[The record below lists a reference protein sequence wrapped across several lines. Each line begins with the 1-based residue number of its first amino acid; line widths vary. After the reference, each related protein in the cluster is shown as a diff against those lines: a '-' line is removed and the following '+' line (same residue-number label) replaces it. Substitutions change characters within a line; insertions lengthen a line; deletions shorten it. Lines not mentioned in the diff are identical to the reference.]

1 MTRVAAR
8 CIAVHDLIQSADPP
22 EDRSVAALL
31 LNLAG
36 PRVGCLIAGNDA
48 ARRGGLMLTQIILL
62 EGRSRV
68 R

>member
-1 MTRVAAR
+1 MTRVAAGASR
-8 CIAVHDLIQSADPP
+8 FQDLIQSADPP

-48 ARRGGLMLTQIILL
+48 ARGGGLMLTQIILL

>member
-1 MTRVAAR
+1 M
-8 CIAVHDLIQSADPP
+8 QSADRP
-22 EDRSVAALL
+22 EDRSVAAAL
-31 LNLAG
+31 LNFAVLRA
-36 PRVGCLIAGNDA
+36 GCLIADNDA